1 MKVKLFLIIWVL
13 SLVSCKTKQIPV
25 FIEKEVIKETIVTD
39 TIVEVKLEPQFKE
52 QESTTDSS
60 FISNTIAYSTAKWSN
75 GKMYHSL
82 GIYPN
87 SLFVNTIKLTEYIT
101 QKIPVPYEVPVPVE
115 VEKEL
120 TWLQRLKMRIGEI
133 AIVFVLFYVIFK
145 TPSLV
150 RRFRKL
156 K

>member
-1 MKVKLFLIIWVL
+1 MKVKLFLIVWVL

-60 FISNTIAYSTAKWSN
+60 FISNSIAYSTAKWSN
-75 GKMYHSL
+75 GKMHHSL

-150 RRFRKL
+150 RKL
-156 K
+156 KLRV

>member
-1 MKVKLFLIIWVL
+1 MKIKLFLIITAL

-52 QESTTDSS
+52 QESITDSS
-60 FISNTIAYSTAKWSN
+60 FISNTIAYSSAKWSN

-87 SLFVNTIKLTEYIT
+87 SLFVNTIKLTEYKLI
-101 QKIPVPYEVPVPVE
+101 KEPVPYEV
-115 VEKEL
+115 EKIIKIEKNL
-120 TWLQRLKMRIGEI
+120 TWWQKIRMRIGEI
-133 AIVFVLFYVIFK
+133 ALLFILLFVGFRLRKIF
-145 TPSLV
+145 
-150 RRFRKL
+150 
-156 K
+156 

>member
-1 MKVKLFLIIWVL
+1 MKKYLIL
-13 SLVSCKTKQIPV
+13 CLLLLGCKTKQIPV

-52 QESTTDSS
+52 QESITDSS

-87 SLFVNTIKLTEYIT
+87 SLFVNTIKITETIT
-101 QKIPVPYEVPVPVE
+101 KKVPVPYKVEVPVPVE
-115 VEKEL
+115 TEKEL
-120 TWLQRLKMRIGEI
+120 TWWQNLRIKVGGISIFAILVYFVFKIPTLLKII
-133 AIVFVLFYVIFK
+133 
-145 TPSLV
+145 
-150 RRFRKL
+150 RKI
-156 K
+156 KP

>member
-1 MKVKLFLIIWVL
+1 MKVKLFLIVWVL
-13 SLVSCKTKQIPV
+13 SLVSCKTKQ
-25 FIEKEVIKETIVTD
+25 
-39 TIVEVKLEPQFKE
+39 
-52 QESTTDSS
+52 
-60 FISNTIAYSTAKWSN
+60 
-75 GKMYHSL
+75 
-82 GIYPN
+82 
-87 SLFVNTIKLTEYIT
+87 
-101 QKIPVPYEVPVPVE
+101 IPVPYEVPVPVE

-120 TWLQRLKMRIGEI
+120 TLLQRLKIRVGEI

>member
-1 MKVKLFLIIWVL
+1 MGAVIKIIAIVLLFTG
-13 SLVSCKTKQIPV
+13 CKTKQIPV

-39 TIVEVKLEPQFKE
+39 TIVETKLEPQFKE

-87 SLFVNTIKLTEYIT
+87 SLFINTIKITET
-101 QKIPVPYEVPVPVE
+101 VTKKEPVPYKVEVPVE
-115 VEKEL
+115 VEKKL
-120 TWLQRLKMRIGEI
+120 TLLQRLKMRVGEI
-133 AIVFVLFYVIFK
+133 AIVFILFYGIYK
-145 TPSLV
+145 
-150 RRFRKL
+150 RIK

>member
-1 MKVKLFLIIWVL
+1 MGAVIKIIAIVLLFTG
-13 SLVSCKTKQIPV
+13 CKTKQIPV

-87 SLFVNTIKLTEYIT
+87 SLFINTIKITET
-101 QKIPVPYEVPVPVE
+101 VTKKEPVPYKVEVPVE
-115 VEKEL
+115 VEKKL
-120 TWLQRLKMRIGEI
+120 TLLQRLKMRVGEI
-133 AIVFVLFYVIFK
+133 AIVFILFYGIYK
-145 TPSLV
+145 
-150 RRFRKL
+150 RIK

>member
-1 MKVKLFLIIWVL
+1 MGAVIKIIAIVLLFTG
-13 SLVSCKTKQIPV
+13 CKTKQIPV

-39 TIVEVKLEPQFKE
+39 TIVETKLEPQFKE

-60 FISNTIAYSTAKWSN
+60 FISNAIAYSTAKWSN

-87 SLFVNTIKLTEYIT
+87 SLFINTIKITET
-101 QKIPVPYEVPVPVE
+101 VTKKEPVPYKVEVPVE
-115 VEKEL
+115 VEKKL
-120 TWLQRLKMRIGEI
+120 TLLQRLKMRVGEI
-133 AIVFVLFYVIFK
+133 AIVFILFYGIYK
-145 TPSLV
+145 
-150 RRFRKL
+150 RIK

>member
-1 MKVKLFLIIWVL
+1 MGAVIKIIAIVLLFTG
-13 SLVSCKTKQIPV
+13 CKTKQIPV

-52 QESTTDSS
+52 QESTTGSS

-133 AIVFVLFYVIFK
+133 ALVIIALYGLIK
-145 TPSLV
+145 GPAII
-150 RRFRKL
+150 RKL
-156 K
+156 RI

>member
-1 MKVKLFLIIWVL
+1 MKRIVVSVL
-13 SLVSCKTKQIPV
+13 TVVILLSCKTRQIPV

-52 QESTTDSS
+52 QENTTDSS
-60 FISNTIAYSTAKWSN
+60 FISTTIAYSTAKWSN

-101 QKIPVPYEVPVPVE
+101 QKIPVPYEVEVPVE
-115 VEKEL
+115 VEKKL
-120 TWLQRLKMRIGEI
+120 TLLQRLKIRIGEI
-133 AIVFVLFYVIFK
+133 AIVFILFYGIYK
-145 TPSLV
+145 
-150 RRFRKL
+150 RIKR
-156 K
+156 